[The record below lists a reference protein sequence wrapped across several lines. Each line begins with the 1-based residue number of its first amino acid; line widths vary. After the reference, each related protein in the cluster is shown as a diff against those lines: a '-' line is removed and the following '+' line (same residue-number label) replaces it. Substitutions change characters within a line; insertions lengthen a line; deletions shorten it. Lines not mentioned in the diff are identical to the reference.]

1 MSYHVRVPRRVT
13 RPPRTPAPYPLYPLS
28 NAQPLPPGIK
38 LVPLQESASWWTPN
52 RKMMAGIAIVIFIIA
67 LLVWLDRRDEP
78 PPRRRRSDVKKQSTA
93 QMAKNLYERLKDRGG
108 IDETTMRSLAQL
120 ARNA

>member
-1 MSYHVRVPRRVT
+1 MSYHVRVPRRVM
-13 RPPRTPAPYPLYPLS
+13 RPPRTLAPYPLYPLS
-28 NAQPLPPGIK
+28 NAQPLPPWMK
-38 LVPLQESASWWTPN
+38 LVPLQEAASWWTPN